1 MKVVPDIVLREHQ
14 KGQHLVALMR
24 EDLDDNDLHG
34 FIIDFNKK
42 WVLIQKEYDFI
53 FDGFLLVKREFIT
66 AIKHGSTQK
75 FHKRLFQIEGK
86 MSEVDF
92 EKVTSLDEGG
102 VFDLESFL
110 LDLGREKVVILED
123 EREDLFL
130 IGFVES
136 LGKDG
141 DFEIRFFDGVG
152 TLDDEL
158 SVVSEEELTIVAF
171 DSSYCLHYERYFK
184 RKRKRS

>member
-14 KGQHLVALMR
+14 KGQHLVALIR

-34 FIIDFNKK
+34 FIIDFNQK

-66 AIKHGSTQK
+66 AIRHGSTQK

-86 MSEVDF
+86 MSEVGF
-92 EKVTSLDEGG
+92 EQGSLLCAGAE
-102 VFDLESFL
+102 LEMKPFL
-110 LDLGREKVVILED
+110 LSLGREKVMILED
-123 EREDLFL
+123 ERDDLFL
-130 IGFVES
+130 IGFIEGMSDARDVEV
-136 LGKDG
+136 
-141 DFEIRFFDGVG
+141 RFFDGVG
-152 TLDDEL
+152 KLDDEL
-158 SVVSEEELTIVAF
+158 SVVSEDELTVVAF
-171 DSSYCLHYERYFK
+171 DSSYCLHYERYFM